1 MSLLSLL
8 LPVAGVLA
16 IVLVCWLA
24 GGTGKAV
31 IDDAET
37 VRACLRHDEPGFAP
51 ARVLLARDR
60 RVALVADDGGTDIA
74 AVMAFGDKLVSRRFA
89 RGAIRSASLRE
100 QPGTGHVLTL
110 LTDDPTCRR
119 IDLPVDSNADPN
131 PGPGREP
138 TESIGLWLSALAR
151 LMPPSAHRQ
160 APAPTGTDRDQED
173 VT

>member
-31 IDDAET
+31 IADAEAA
-37 VRACLRHDEPGFAP
+37 RARLREDEPSFAP
-51 ARVLLARDR
+51 ARVLLASDR
-60 RVALVADDGGTDIA
+60 RVALIADRSGTDIA

-89 RGAIRSASLRE
+89 RGAIRAASLRE
-100 QPGTGHVLTL
+100 QPGTGRVLTL

-119 IDLPVDSNADPN
+119 IDMLMDA
-131 PGPGREP
+131 REAQGTAESAGSSESP
-138 TESIGLWLSALAR
+138 ESIHLWLSALER
-151 LMPPSAHRQ
+151 LMPP
-160 APAPTGTDRDQED
+160 PGTEKA
-173 VT
+173 